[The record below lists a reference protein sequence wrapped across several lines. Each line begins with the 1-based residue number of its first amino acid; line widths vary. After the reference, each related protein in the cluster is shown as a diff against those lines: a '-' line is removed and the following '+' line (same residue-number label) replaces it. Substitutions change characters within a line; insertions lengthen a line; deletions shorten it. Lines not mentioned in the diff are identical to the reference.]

1 MGYAVNKIFLP
12 AEHLQLRTTSGHG
25 LRETLFYRLFG
36 KLQVYKSREH
46 LYMASSCIEDGAVSL
61 DGGMMRGNGVVSV
74 GFGCVRLFHQCLI
87 VVSFKSYYFSLYNQ

>member
-1 MGYAVNKIFLP
+1 MIFPP
-12 AEHLQLRTTSGHG
+12 AEHLQLRTASGHG
-25 LRETLFYRLFG
+25 LRETLFYRLLG
-36 KLQVYKSREH
+36 ELQVYESREH